1 MKIFELNVPDGI
13 SYLNEWKDGNGQPF
27 NLPCGILDKGIP
39 NCGATTLALEDSH
52 KTIICS
58 PRNNLV
64 ENKHAQHEGTLLV
77 IGRMSEDVIKRY
89 LSESTL
95 PKILVSYDSLPKV
108 ARCIADKSD
117 WRVVIDEYQYLL
129 TDSGFKSE
137 VEKRLVS
144 VAREFDYVTYLSAT
158 PILDKYLTHIDFFRN
173 IPYYRLHWSN
183 IEKVRVIRKRSSN
196 PVGTALEIVK
206 AYKDGYFPCIEVDGK
221 TVYSTECV
229 IFLNSV
235 DNIASIIKKCELVPD
250 EVNIIVGNSEEN
262 DKKISK
268 IGKGFS
274 RGRLPLKGEPHKK
287 FTFCTSTAFA
297 GCDFYSTVASSFVI
311 CDPMRSNTTID
322 IATDLVQIAGRQ
334 RLQENPFRRFLTMVY
349 KVGNFERSEDEFI
362 ADMERRRRLTDSEIA
377 DVLGTVDPELREKKI
392 KDIMRLQ
399 RMCNFSET
407 FTMYDADSGNVC
419 FNDFAY
425 ASQQYVYD
433 LQKHNYANGIAVRN
447 LLESSGF
454 ALQGNQSYEASDD
467 YAQQMEQMVTTES
480 FADRMK
486 NYCELR
492 DSNSIYALAL
502 NNIESRFP
510 QLKLFYEE
518 LGSERIRALGYKEK
532 ELKNEV
538 NIRHLNNR
546 LTEEMCRCFPIG
558 DKLYSRDEIKGI
570 MEAVFTKAGIKKI
583 GKITELEEQYKVKMQ
598 LVKATVSVGVR
609 KNRYK
614 VVGHLV

>member
-206 AYKDGYFPCIEVDGK
+206 AYKDGHFPCIEVDGK

-287 FTFCTSTAFA
+287 FTFCKSTAFA

-480 FADRMK
+480 FADRIK

-570 MEAVFTKAGIKKI
+570 MEAVFTKAGINKI
-583 GKITELEEQYKVKMQ
+583 GKITELDELYKVKMQ

>member
-158 PILDKYLTHIDFFRN
+158 PILDNYLTHIDFFRN

-206 AYKDGYFPCIEVDGK
+206 AYKDGHFPCIEVDGK

-235 DNIASIIKKCELVPD
+235 DNITSIIKKCELVPD

-407 FTMYDADSGNVC
+407 FTIYDADSGNVC

-558 DKLYSRDEIKGI
+558 DRLYSREDIKEI

-583 GKITELEEQYKVKMQ
+583 GKITELEELYKVKMQ

>member
-1 MKIFELNVPDGI
+1 MKIFDLNVPNGI
-13 SYLNEWKDGNGQPF
+13 SYLNEWKDGNGQTF

-77 IGRMSEDVIKRY
+77 IGRMSEDEIKRY

-173 IPYYRLHWSN
+173 IPYYRLHWKN

-206 AYKDGYFPCIEVDGK
+206 AYKDGHYPCIEVDGK
-221 TVYSTECV
+221 TIYSTECV

-235 DNIASIIKKCELVPD
+235 DNITSIIKKCELVPD

-297 GCDFYSTVASSFVI
+297 GCDFYSTCASTFVI
-311 CDPMRSNTTID
+311 SDNRKVHTSID
-322 IATDLVQIAGRQ
+322 IATELAQIAGRQ
-334 RLQENPFRRFLTMVY
+334 RLECNPFKNTTTFIYNVDVGENDSSSY
-349 KVGNFERSEDEFI
+349 KTALECKLQKSVKNANHKNSVTDKDIRESFI
-362 ADMERRRRLTDSEIA
+362 KE
-377 DVLGTVDPELREKKI
+377 TVDSQRLNKYSDSYVWYDSVNDRFSVNRMAYLNDRFSFDVQRE
-392 KDIMRLQ
+392 
-399 RMCNFSET
+399 
-407 FTMYDADSGNVC
+407 
-419 FNDFAY
+419 
-425 ASQQYVYD
+425 
-433 LQKHNYANGIAVRN
+433 NYLNGI
-447 LLESSGF
+447 
-454 ALQGNQSYEASDD
+454 
-467 YAQQMEQMVTTES
+467 
-480 FADRMK
+480 
-486 NYCELR
+486 
-492 DSNSIYALAL
+492 
-502 NNIESRFP
+502 
-510 QLKLFYEE
+510 
-518 LGSERIRALGYKEK
+518 
-532 ELKNEV
+532 
-538 NIRHLNNR
+538 
-546 LTEEMCRCFPIG
+546 
-558 DKLYSRDEIKGI
+558 
-570 MEAVFTKAGIKKI
+570 
-583 GKITELEEQYKVKMQ
+583 KVK
-598 LVKATVSVGVR
+598 K
-609 KNRYK
+609 
-614 VVGHLV
+614 

>member
-1 MKIFELNVPDGI
+1 MKIFELNVPDEI

-77 IGRMSEDVIKRY
+77 IGRMSEDEIKRY

-206 AYKDGYFPCIEVDGK
+206 AYKDGHYPCIEVGGK

-235 DNIASIIKKCELVPD
+235 DNIASIIKKCELVSD

-447 LLESSGF
+447 MLESSGF

-486 NYCELR
+486 DYCELR

-510 QLKLFYEE
+510 QFKLFYEE

-558 DKLYSRDEIKGI
+558 DRLYSREEIKEI
-570 MEAVFTKAGIKKI
+570 MEGVFTKAGIKKI
-583 GKITELEEQYKVKMQ
+583 GKITELEELYKVKMQ

>member
-1 MKIFELNVPDGI
+1 MKIFDLYVPDGT
-13 SYLNEWKDGNGQPF
+13 SYLNEWKDKNGHPF
-27 NLPCGILDKGIP
+27 ELPCGILDKGIP
-39 NCGATTLALEDSH
+39 NCGATTLALEDCH

-77 IGRMSEDVIKRY
+77 IGRMSEDEIKRY

-144 VAREFDYVTYLSAT
+144 VAQGFDYVTYLSAT
-158 PILDKYLTHIDFFRN
+158 PILDKYLRHIDFFRN
-173 IPYYRLHWSN
+173 IPYYRLHWNN

-206 AYKDGYFPCIEVDGK
+206 AYKDGHYPCIEVDGK
-221 TVYSTECV
+221 MVYSTECV

-235 DNIASIIKKCELVPD
+235 DNIATIIKKCELVPE

-349 KVGNFERSEDEFI
+349 KVGDFERSEDEFI
-362 ADMERRRRLTDSEIA
+362 ADLERRRKLTDSEIA
-377 DVLGTVDPELREKKI
+377 DVLGTANPELKEKKI
-392 KDIMRLQ
+392 KDIVRLQ

-407 FTMYDADSGNVC
+407 FTMYDTDSGDIC

-447 LLESSGF
+447 LLENSGF
-454 ALQGNQSYEASDD
+454 ALHGNQTYEASDD
-467 YAQQMEQMVTTES
+467 YVQQMEQMVTTES
-480 FADRMK
+480 FADRMR

-492 DSNSIYALAL
+492 DNNSIYALTL
-502 NNIESRFP
+502 NNIESRYP

-538 NIRHLNNR
+538 NIRHLNKR

-558 DKLYSRDEIKGI
+558 DRLYSREEIKEI
-570 MEAVFTKAGIKKI
+570 MEGVFTKAGIKKI
-583 GKITELEEQYKVKMQ
+583 GKITELEELYRVKMQ

-614 VVGHLV
+614 VVEHLA

>member
-1 MKIFELNVPDGI
+1 MKIFDLNVPDGI
-13 SYLNEWKDGNGQPF
+13 SYLNEWKDGNGQTF

-144 VAREFDYVTYLSAT
+144 VAQEFDYVTYLSAT

-206 AYKDGYFPCIEVDGK
+206 AYKDGHYPCIEVDGK

-235 DNIASIIKKCELVPD
+235 DNIATIIKKCELFPD

-377 DVLGTVDPELREKKI
+377 DVLGTIDPELREKKI

-419 FNDFAY
+419 FNDFA
-425 ASQQYVYD
+425 
-433 LQKHNYANGIAVRN
+433 
-447 LLESSGF
+447 
-454 ALQGNQSYEASDD
+454 
-467 YAQQMEQMVTTES
+467 
-480 FADRMK
+480 
-486 NYCELR
+486 
-492 DSNSIYALAL
+492 
-502 NNIESRFP
+502 
-510 QLKLFYEE
+510 
-518 LGSERIRALGYKEK
+518 
-532 ELKNEV
+532 
-538 NIRHLNNR
+538 
-546 LTEEMCRCFPIG
+546 
-558 DKLYSRDEIKGI
+558 
-570 MEAVFTKAGIKKI
+570 
-583 GKITELEEQYKVKMQ
+583 
-598 LVKATVSVGVR
+598 
-609 KNRYK
+609 
-614 VVGHLV
+614 